1 MNFKERKSNNRF
13 DILKRNTEDVSFR
26 SKYKIKQNQQ
36 ASCTDIPED
45 FLDSIQNKNKF
56 KPQPKKKFNL
66 VINDVAFPSLGQ
78 EKKNEKKNEKNEKE
92 PMNFSAVTKQ
102 KQQTKKDTVIEPKD
116 AEPGW
121 IKLWKTGNDG
131 IIYSSYGLPTKWR
144 NDEYLRDEKDFKIVS
159 KQILVQWQNER
170 DEINELLGDRSP
182 YYDTPSLLEYLPEE
196 DEDYYITINSDQ
208 E

>member
-13 DILKRNTEDVSFR
+13 DILKRTTEDVSVR
-26 SKYKIKQNQQ
+26 SKSKFKTNKNQPE
-36 ASCTDIPED
+36 SCADIPEE
-45 FLDSIQNKNKF
+45 FLNSIQNKNKF
-56 KPQPKKKFNL
+56 KPQQKKKFNL
-66 VINDVAFPSLGQ
+66 VINDEAFPSLGQ
-78 EKKNEKKNEKNEKE
+78 DKQNEKNNEKE

-102 KQQTKKDTVIEPKD
+102 QQQTKKDTVIEPKD

-121 IKLWKTGNDG
+121 IKLWKTKNDG
-131 IIYSSYGLPTKWR
+131 IIYSNYGLPTKWR

-196 DEDYYITINSDQ
+196 DEDYYVTINSD
-208 E
+208 EE

>member
-78 EKKNEKKNEKNEKE
+78 EKKK
-92 PMNFSAVTKQ
+92 
-102 KQQTKKDTVIEPKD
+102 
-116 AEPGW
+116 
-121 IKLWKTGNDG
+121 
-131 IIYSSYGLPTKWR
+131 
-144 NDEYLRDEKDFKIVS
+144 
-159 KQILVQWQNER
+159 
-170 DEINELLGDRSP
+170 
-182 YYDTPSLLEYLPEE
+182 
-196 DEDYYITINSDQ
+196 
-208 E
+208 